1 MIWRQNERLV
11 KYTYNSLKKS
21 LLRLDVLGYDPR
33 MSLSKLSEILNADKV
48 RLLAEW
54 SAYQTESGQVR
65 GDLISEGELGREA
78 ARFFELLREAMNRET
93 GVELDRP
100 GYKSVREFLSELS
113 RSRSRL
119 GFTPSETALFI
130 LSLKRPVFGA
140 LQRAFADDA
149 AGVAEGLWLATELL
163 DNLGLYTLETFMEAR
178 EEVIKAQQSDM
189 LELST
194 PVVQLWDGIV
204 ALPLIGTLDSNRTS
218 IVMETLLQV
227 IVQTRSEIAII
238 DITGVPTV
246 DTQVA
251 QHLLKTV
258 SAARL
263 MGADCIISGIRPQ
276 IAQTMVHLQIDLGN
290 VITKAT
296 MAEALRTAM
305 HRSGFV
311 VTRKAGGAMSLQK

>member
-1 MIWRQNERLV
+1 
-11 KYTYNSLKKS
+11 
-21 LLRLDVLGYDPR
+21 
-33 MSLSKLSEILNADKV
+33 MSSSKLSEILNADRA

-54 SAYQTESGQVR
+54 NSHQSESGQVR
-65 GDLISEGELGREA
+65 GDLISEGELSRESA
-78 ARFFELLREAMNRET
+78 QFFELLRDAMGRESS
-93 GVELDRP
+93 VDLDRP
-100 GYKSVREFLSELS
+100 GYKSVRDFLGELS

-119 GFTPSETALFI
+119 GFTPSETALFV
-130 LSLKRPVFGA
+130 LSLKRPVFAA
-140 LQRAFADDA
+140 LQRTFANDA
-149 AGVAEGLWLATELL
+149 AGLASGLWLATELL